1 MGYIIA
7 CAYII
12 LWSTMLV
19 YVCRE
24 KQVSW
29 YQAVAMVVYS
39 VILAEY
45 VFGLMG
51 CLSAGVWII
60 LGISI
65 IPILYLSI
73 RVKGQIKNVITT
85 DLYIVLVILAVIYI
99 INLGKHIYQ
108 IDEYTHWALIV
119 KDMYYKGVMANDGM
133 TCTSYIEYPPAMA
146 LFEYFV
152 CKLNG
157 VYRERDLFRAFNIIT
172 VFSILSLGSTLITR
186 MSVKWKK
193 IVTVIGLIVVPC
205 VFYYPYSDLFVD
217 CILGLLFAFIMYHV
231 WNQSQ
236 TCIVNYINIAL
247 ATAVLV
253 LTKSSGKG
261 LVYIV
266 WFGIA
271 VGILTGVYSRKEL
284 LKRGAISVVS
294 YAAANYSW
302 KYALAIGVGQ
312 ENVQWNLE
320 TINVQSIS
328 ELLHSF
334 GSKEMGILKQF
345 LHDYIYPQP
354 SLNLVSLSYIMWI
367 IVLACGVW
375 LLYRK
380 NKKLAVVTGLTSAVG
395 IIIYSIYLLLLYYF
409 VWKAALTDGSF
420 YRYLNTIYMGIIV
433 TECALIYECYKG
445 ESLKISGRKLVVGLI
460 LVISF
465 SRYAE
470 LAKVVKSTVNYKNYK
485 PYTYENAYRIYENEN
500 AVYKNTIVVSLEDIN
515 RKNIECVKEGYMA
528 VPYRYTIV
536 QDENDI
542 NKLLEKYEYVYILQS
557 SGNRLISR

>member
-7 CAYII
+7 CVYIV
-12 LWSTMLV
+12 LWSGMLV

-24 KQVSW
+24 KKLSW

-39 VILAEY
+39 VILVEY
-45 VFGLMG
+45 AFGLMG

-60 LGISI
+60 LGTSI
-65 IPILYLSI
+65 IPILYMAI
-73 RVKGQIKNVITT
+73 RVKGQIKNIITT
-85 DLYIVLVILAVIYI
+85 DMYIVLVILAVIYVV
-99 INLGKHIYQ
+99 NLGKHTYQ

-119 KDMYYKGVMANDGM
+119 KDMFYKGVMANDSM
-133 TCTSYIEYPPAMA
+133 TCTSYVEYPPAMA

-172 VFSILSLGSTLITR
+172 VFTGVSLGSAIITQ
-186 MSVKWKK
+186 MSVKWKR
-193 IVTVIGLIVVPC
+193 IVTVIGLLIVPC
-205 VFYYPYSDLFVD
+205 AFYYPYSDLFVD
-217 CILGLLFAFIMYHV
+217 AILGLLFAYIMYYV
-231 WNQSQ
+231 WNQSE
-236 TCIVNYINIAL
+236 TNIVNYINIAL

-261 LVYIV
+261 IVYIV

-271 VGILTGVYSRKEL
+271 VGILAGVYSRKEL
-284 LKRGAISVVS
+284 LKRGMISVVS
-294 YAAANYSW
+294 CVVANYSW
-302 KYALAIGVGQ
+302 KYAIATGVGQ
-312 ENVQWNLE
+312 DNVQWNLG

-334 GSKEMGILKQF
+334 GSKDMEILKQF

-354 SLNLVSLSYIMWI
+354 SLNLVSLSYLMWL

-380 NKKLAVVTGLTSAVG
+380 NKKLALVTGLTSAVG
-395 IIIYSIYLLLLYYF
+395 IVIYSIYLLLLYYF

-420 YRYLNTIYMGIIV
+420 YRYLNTIYMGSIV
-433 TECALIYECYKG
+433 TELVLLYECYRG
-445 ESLKISGRKLVVGLI
+445 EFMEISGRKLVMCLI

-470 LAKVVKSTVNYKNYK
+470 LAKVVKSTVNYKNYQ
-485 PYTYENAYRIYENEN
+485 PYAYESAYKIYENEN
-500 AVYKNTIVVSLEDIN
+500 AVYENTIVVSLEDSN
-515 RKNIECVKEGYMA
+515 RKNIDCVKEGYMV

-536 QDENDI
+536 KDENEI
-542 NKLLEKYEYVYILQS
+542 NNLLEKYEYVYILQS